1 MAGFFASLFHK
12 KADASVSNPDEGA
25 FVESPADDSRTASS
39 QEEHLPT
46 RIALCSPADG
56 AAKSLEE
63 VADDVF
69 PQRCSATVSP

>member
-56 AAKSLEE
+56 AA
-63 VADDVF
+63 
-69 PQRCSATVSP
+69 

>member
-63 VADDVF
+63 GPTTYS